1 MAPVTGRALQWHWL
15 DLDGPEMTEQWSE
28 RVSLWIGLSVCM
40 WIYWNILY
48 FLGLITPFFL
58 PQVPVPQANFMEDI
72 EKWLS
77 TDVVS
82 EGLLSWSQQSCWS
95 WLWAGLQA
103 VCNSAGSGS
112 L

>member
-1 MAPVTGRALQWHWL
+1 MAPVAGRALQWHWL
-15 DLDGPEMTEQWSE
+15 DLDGPELTEQWSE
-28 RVSLWIGLSVCM
+28 RVSLWIGLSFCIVDLLEHPLFS
-40 WIYWNILY
+40 WPHH
-48 FLGLITPFFL
+48 PFFL